1 MKFTKQMIVTAILS
15 LFLCSNPA
23 QAVVTLPVGF
33 SQVLVA
39 GGITAP
45 TTMAIAPDG
54 RFFVA
59 QQNGLLRVVK
69 NDTLLTQPFLSLSV
83 NIDGERGLLGVALD
97 PNFASNQYIYVCYT
111 IASGLFN
118 RVSRFTASGDTVIPG
133 SEVTVIE
140 LDTLIANYHGGG
152 HLDFG
157 PDGTLYIAAGENG
170 RSYKSQDL
178 DSYLGKILRVNP
190 DGSVPV
196 NNPFTGPGKRQRVW
210 SYGLRN
216 PFTFSFQPGT
226 GKLFI
231 NDVGEITYE
240 EINDATTGGN
250 NFGWP
255 AAEGISTDTNFVNP
269 YYNYIHGTASGQG
282 CAITGGTFFNP
293 VSTDYPAL
301 YQDKYYYIDYCGN
314 WIDMISLTNPPTR
327 TTFASNIAAYSVGI
341 ATGIDGNLY
350 YLSRNDEALYKI
362 DYSVNQAPAVLN
374 QPQSRTISLNYPVT
388 FSATASGAATL
399 NYQWLHNNV
408 PVVGAILPDYTISN
422 VAFADSGDYR
432 LVVSNTFG
440 SDTSVIAHL
449 TVTANQPPS
458 ATIISPLTNSFYS
471 AGEVINFSGTASDPE
486 DGTLAA
492 STFQWLL
499 VFHHDTHIHPGPTVS
514 GGTGSGSFTIPN
526 TGEKSANV
534 FYRLYMIVQDSE
546 GMIDSSF
553 VDLLPRTSMIT
564 LNSQPSGL
572 SLQLDGQPFTTPY
585 SVLSVEGMYRMISA
599 PYAQQYGGN
608 QLLFTSW
615 NNNGPLT
622 QTITTPINDSTY
634 FATYDSLQLA
644 YNLGNDSLVCV
655 NDVVIIDAG
664 AGYQSYVWTDG
675 SVGQYLIIPT
685 TAADTFTVGVT
696 VVDGSGMT
704 GNDSVT
710 YVVDVCNSV
719 DQIGGTLV
727 SVYPVPS
734 TGKVNISKLP
744 VSYFLDVYDMTGR
757 AIVKNSFVPSN
768 EIKTI
773 ELSPGLYSFILST
786 SDKKFVT
793 KKVSVIK

>member
-1 MKFTKQMIVTAILS
+1 MKSKNRIIATALLSIMCFTQRVE
-15 LFLCSNPA
+15 
-23 QAVVTLPVGF
+23 AVVTLPVGF
-33 SQVLVA
+33 NQVLIA

-45 TTMAIAPDG
+45 TTMVNVPDG

-69 NDTLLTQPFLSLSV
+69 NDTLLSQPMLSLSV
-83 NIDGERGLLGVALD
+83 NTDGERGLLGVAVD
-97 PNFASNQYIYVCYT
+97 PNFNSNNYVYVCYT
-111 IASGLFN
+111 IASGAFN
-118 RVSRFTASGDTVIPG
+118 RVSRFTTSGDTIIPG
-133 SEVTVIE
+133 SEVTIIE
-140 LDTLIANYHGGG
+140 LDSLIANYHGGG
-152 HLDFG
+152 HLEFG

-178 DSYLGKILRVNP
+178 DSYLGKILRINS

-196 NNPFTGPGKRQRVW
+196 NNPFPGPGKRDRVW

-226 GKLFI
+226 GKMFV

-240 EINDATTGGN
+240 EINDATTGGE

-255 AAEGISTDTNFVNP
+255 AAEGNSADTNFSNP
-269 YYNYIHGTASGQG
+269 YYSYTHGTASGQG

-293 VSTDYPAL
+293 VTTTYPAL
-301 YQDKYYYIDYCGN
+301 YQDKYYYVDYCGN
-314 WIDMISLTNPPTR
+314 WIDMITLSNPPAR
-327 TTFASNIAAYSVGI
+327 TTFASDIAGYSVGI

-362 DYSVNQAPAVLN
+362 AYSVNQAPAILN
-374 QPQSRTISLNYPVT
+374 QPQSQTISLNYPVT

-408 PVVGAILPDYTISN
+408 PVSGATLTDYTISN
-422 VAFADSGDYR
+422 VAFADSGEYR
-432 LVVSNTFG
+432 LVVSNSFG
-440 SDTSVIAHL
+440 SDTSAIAYL

-458 ATIISPLTNSFYS
+458 ASITAPLNNSLYS
-471 AGEVINFSGTASDPE
+471 AGEVITFSGTANDPE
-486 DGTLAA
+486 DGTLAD

-499 VFHHDTHIHPGPTVS
+499 VFHHDTHIHPGPTIA
-514 GGTGSGSFTIPN
+514 GGASSGSFTIPN

-534 FYRLYMIVQDSE
+534 FYRLYLIVQDSE

-564 LNSQPSGL
+564 LNTQPSGL
-572 SLQLDGQPFTTPY
+572 TLQLDGQPFTTPY

-599 PYAQQYGGN
+599 PYTQQYLGD

-615 NNNGPLT
+615 NNNGTVT
-622 QTITTPINDSTY
+622 QTITTSINDSTY
-634 FATYDSLQLA
+634 LATYDSLQLA

-655 NDVVIIDAG
+655 NDFVTINAG
-664 AGYQSYVWTDG
+664 AGYQSYAWTDG
-675 SVGQYLIIPT
+675 TTGQYITLPT
-685 TAADTFTVGVT
+685 TFADTLYAGVT

-704 GNDSVT
+704 GNDSVM
-710 YVVDVCNSV
+710 YIVDVCNSV
-719 DQIGGTLV
+719 DQIAGTVV
-727 SVYPVPS
+727 SVYPIPS
-734 TGKVNISKLP
+734 SGKVNISKLP
-744 VSYFLDVYDMTGR
+744 VSYFLNVYDITGR
-757 AIVKNSFVPSN
+757 AIIRNSFVPSN
-768 EIKTI
+768 EIKTVDL
-773 ELSPGLYSFILST
+773 ESGLYSFIIST

-793 KKVSVIK
+793 KKVSVVK

>member
-1 MKFTKQMIVTAILS
+1 MKNINQLIVAALLS
-15 LFLCSNPA
+15 LFVCSQSVIA
-23 QAVVTLPVGF
+23 AVTLPVGF

-45 TTMAIAPDG
+45 TTMAIVPDG
-54 RFFVA
+54 RLFVA

-69 NDTLLTQPFLSLSV
+69 NDTLLSQPFLSLSV
-83 NIDGERGLLGVALD
+83 NTDGERGLLGVAVD
-97 PNFASNQYIYVCYT
+97 PNFSLNQYVYVCYT
-111 IASGLFN
+111 ISSGLFN

-133 SEVTVIE
+133 SEVTIFE

-178 DSYLGKILRVNP
+178 DSYLGKILRINP

-196 NNPFTGPGKRQRVW
+196 NNPFPGPGKRQRVW

-240 EINDATTGGN
+240 EINDATTGGD

-255 AAEGISTDTNFVNP
+255 TAEGNSADTNFTNP
-269 YYNYIHGTASGQG
+269 YYNYIHGTAAGQG

-293 VSTDYPAL
+293 VSTNYPAL

-314 WIDMISLTNPPTR
+314 WIDMITLTNPPTR

-341 ATGIDGNLY
+341 VTGLDGNLY

-362 DYSVNQAPAVLN
+362 AYSVNQTPAIIN

-408 PVVGAILPDYTISN
+408 PIGGAILPDYTISN
-422 VAFADSGDYR
+422 VAFADSGNYR
-432 LVVSNTFG
+432 LVVSNSFG
-440 SDTSVIAHL
+440 SDTSIIAHL
-449 TVTANQPPS
+449 TVTANQPPAASIS
-458 ATIISPLTNSFYS
+458 APLNNSFYS
-471 AGEVINFSGTASDPE
+471 AGEVINFSGSGLDPE
-486 DGTLAA
+486 DGVLSAT
-492 STFQWLL
+492 TYQWLI
-499 VFHHDTHIHPGPTVS
+499 VFHHDTHIHPGPTVT

-534 FYRLYMIVQDSE
+534 FYRLYLIVVDSE
-546 GMIDSSF
+546 GMTDSSY
-553 VDLLPRTSMIT
+553 VDLLPRTSTIT

-572 SLQLDGQPFTTPY
+572 TLQLDGQPFTTPY

-599 PYAQQYGGN
+599 PYSQPYGGD
-608 QLLFTSW
+608 QLFFTQW
-615 NNNGPLT
+615 NNSGTLT
-622 QTITTPINDSTY
+622 QTISTSINDTTY
-634 FATYDSLQLA
+634 LANYDSLQLN
-644 YNLGNDSLVCV
+644 YFLGNDSLVCV
-655 NDVVIIDAG
+655 NDFVTINAG
-664 AGYQSYVWTDG
+664 AGYQSYAWTNG
-675 SVGQYLIIPT
+675 SVGQFITVPT
-685 TAADTFTVGVT
+685 TVAGIYYAGVT

-704 GNDSVT
+704 GNDSVM
-710 YVVDVCNSV
+710 YIVDVCNSV
-719 DQIGGTLV
+719 DQLSGTMV
-727 SVYPVPS
+727 NVYPVPS
-734 TGKVNISKLP
+734 TGRINIGKLP
-744 VSYFLDVYDMTGR
+744 VNYTLNVFDITGR
-757 AIVKNSFVPSN
+757 AVIENSFVPGG
-768 EIKTI
+768 EIKTVD
-773 ELSPGLYSFILST
+773 LLPGLYSFIIST
-786 SDKKFVT
+786 SDKKYVI